1 MQKINLSNYN
11 TLLFFLLRASFVGG
25 VSANLLITSKRD
37 SLLSTIIAS
46 ILGIIPLI
54 IFYFLIKSYPRKNII
69 EIINEV
75 FGKTFGTLINLILSL
90 FIIFNASLI
99 FRNLINFISS
109 QFLYQTPDLI
119 IGLVFIVAII
129 YSLYHGITTI
139 SRSSTILFYLF
150 SILFLIS
157 LIGLFNQ
164 ANLTN
169 FLPMLEYGINPV
181 LKGTYNYISLNIL
194 PIYILTI
201 IPYNEIENHSKFL
214 KNTIIFYILS
224 SISIMVVCFSI
235 ISVYGINFANLI
247 EYPEFHLLKRI
258 DIFGFLQRIENILAI
273 QWIFDIYF
281 YTLVSS
287 YYIYKFIDISF
298 KKGLK
303 VKDEIKKRIISFFI
317 PIIIL
322 ILSLLIFNNNT
333 VDNYFINNYLPTLN
347 IIFFL
352 IIPTLILIIIK
363 LKKVI
368 LKV

>member
-25 VSANLLITSKRD
+25 VSANLLITAQRD

-119 IGLVFIVAII
+119 IGLVFIIAII

-201 IPYNEIENHSKFL
+201 IPYNEIENHRQSKPPCGHRCDTAKL
-214 KNTIIFYILS
+214 CVL
-224 SISIMVVCFSI
+224 
-235 ISVYGINFANLI
+235 
-247 EYPEFHLLKRI
+247 RI
-258 DIFGFLQRIENILAI
+258 YQRIIGREP
-273 QWIFDIYF
+273 YP
-281 YTLVSS
+281 Y
-287 YYIYKFIDISF
+287 
-298 KKGLK
+298 
-303 VKDEIKKRIISFFI
+303 R
-317 PIIIL
+317 
-322 ILSLLIFNNNT
+322 
-333 VDNYFINNYLPTLN
+333 PTLGR
-347 IIFFL
+347 IQSRSRRYYRYQT
-352 IIPTLILIIIK
+352 PD
-363 LKKVI
+363 V
-368 LKV
+368 

>member
-1 MQKINLSNYN
+1 MKKISLSNYD
-11 TLLFFLLRASFVGG
+11 TLLFFLLRASFVGS
-25 VSANLLITSKRD
+25 VSANLLVTAQRD
-37 SLLSTIIAS
+37 SLLSVILSS

-54 IFYFLIKSYPRKNII
+54 IFYKLIRSYPRKNII

-75 FGKTFGTLINLILSL
+75 FGKKSGILINFILSL
-90 FIIFNASLI
+90 FILFNASLI

-109 QFLYQTPDLI
+109 QCLYQTPDLI
-119 IGLVFIVAII
+119 IGSIFMIAII

-139 SRSSTILFYLF
+139 SRSSTTLFYLF
-150 SILFLIS
+150 SFLFLIS

-164 ANLTN
+164 VNITN
-169 FLPMLEYGINPV
+169 FLPILENGINPV

-194 PIYILTI
+194 PIYIITI
-201 IPYNEIENHSKFL
+201 IPYNEVENHNQFL

-281 YTLVSS
+281 YTLISS
-287 YYIYKFIDISF
+287 YYIYKFIDIST
-298 KKGLK
+298 KKI
-303 VKDEIKKRIISFFI
+303 IKIKEKIVRKKLSFSI
-317 PIIIL
+317 PVIIL
-322 ILSLLIFNNNT
+322 ILSLIIFKNNT
-333 VDNYFINNYLPTLN
+333 VDNYFINNYLPILN